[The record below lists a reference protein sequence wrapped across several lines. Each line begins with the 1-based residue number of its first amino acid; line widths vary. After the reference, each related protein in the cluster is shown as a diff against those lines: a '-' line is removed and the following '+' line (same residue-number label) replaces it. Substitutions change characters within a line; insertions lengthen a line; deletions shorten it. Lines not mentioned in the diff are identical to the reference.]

1 MSVTDW
7 ALAIDFGTS
16 NTAAAHTNPI
26 HGTVEAVNLSNDQR
40 SMTSS
45 VYVDSPDQISTG
57 PVALSRA
64 QANPNGYIPAPK
76 RLIGQDVVSI
86 NGYEVETVDIVAAV
100 YRDAIERAARAHNGT
115 APGTLLLTHPDAWS
129 DYEVTVL
136 TQAAIRAG
144 IRPKDIVTISEPRA
158 AAAYYTRD
166 NALAAGSKIAVFDIG
181 GGTVDIAVLQ
191 ANDNGKFTVLAADGN
206 NTIGGRSFDAAIR
219 RWVDQELGYVNP
231 DLLSYL
237 RRDAKLRELH
247 ALETSIREAKELLS
261 DVPSATIPVHGGL
274 HEERLQLTRDELNE
288 LISAPLNR
296 AITLT
301 EQTLRRGGINS
312 PDDLVALYLTGGSSR
327 VPALHAA
334 LKNIAPIATL
344 DDPKTVVAQGALIAL
359 QQAQK
364 RPSTTGSN
372 QKPAPKNPTPDT
384 TTPAPQ
390 PSSQKHYFSTP
401 APAPQPVKPAAPQN
415 RIKPKAE
422 DKPKT
427 QVETQ
432 RANDKKAK
440 SKTVKKRS
448 RLLLRIFGAVLAI
461 ALVLAILDWYSTSIK
476 NEKAKEAEELAMR
489 SQLADYPQSVL
500 EMVNLSACGQTTMS
514 DTYFCFPEAE
524 TKTTYGLDG
533 DGIVSMGFE
542 QTDLYRSPWNNIRSF
557 LDEQSSSTS
566 GSTNQDMQSFIP
578 DKYSINPSGTAITTI
593 DDDDGNL
600 HYYQEEENVGF
611 FVYGF
616 PNSTYAEKWAR
627 DAGIWWD

>member
-1 MSVTDW
+1 M
-7 ALAIDFGTS
+7 
-16 NTAAAHTNPI
+16 
-26 HGTVEAVNLSNDQR
+26 
-40 SMTSS
+40 
-45 VYVDSPDQISTG
+45 
-57 PVALSRA
+57 
-64 QANPNGYIPAPK
+64 
-76 RLIGQDVVSI
+76 
-86 NGYEVETVDIVAAV
+86 
-100 YRDAIERAARAHNGT
+100 
-115 APGTLLLTHPDAWS
+115 
-129 DYEVTVL
+129 
-136 TQAAIRAG
+136 
-144 IRPKDIVTISEPRA
+144 
-158 AAAYYTRD
+158 
-166 NALAAGSKIAVFDIG
+166 
-181 GGTVDIAVLQ
+181 LQ

-231 DLLSYL
+231 DLLNYL

-296 AITLT
+296 AINLT

-327 VPALHAA
+327 VPALHEA

-364 RPSTTGSN
+364 HPGTTGSN
-372 QKPAPKNPTPDT
+372 QKPAPKKPTPDT

-390 PSSQKHYFSTP
+390 PASQKHYFSTP
-401 APAPQPVKPAAPQN
+401 APAPQPVKSSARQN
-415 RIKPKAE
+415 RTKPKAE

-432 RANDKKAK
+432 RANGKKAD
-440 SKTVKKRS
+440 SKTGKKRS
-448 RLLLRIFGAVLAI
+448 RLLLRIFGAVLVI
-461 ALVLAILDWYSTSIK
+461 ALVLAVLGWYSTSIK
-476 NEKAKEAEELAMR
+476 NEKAKEAKELAMR

-500 EMVNLSACGQTTMS
+500 EMVNLSVCGQSTMR

-524 TKTTYGLDG
+524 TKATYGFD
-533 DGIVSMGFE
+533 DTVAMGFQ
-542 QTDLYRSPWNNIRSF
+542 QTGLYESPWNNIRSA

-578 DKYSINPSGTAITTI
+578 DKYSVNPSGTAITTI
-593 DDDDGNL
+593 DDDGDL
-600 HYYQEEENVGF
+600 RYYQEDENVAL
-611 FVYGF
+611 FVYSF

>member
-26 HGTVEAVNLSNDQR
+26 HGAVEAVNLSNDQR

-86 NGYEVETVDIVAAV
+86 NGYEVETVDIVAAI

-129 DYEVTVL
+129 EYEVTVL

-181 GGTVDIAVLQ
+181 GGTVDIAVLE
-191 ANDNGKFTVLAADGN
+191 ASNSGKFTVLAADGN

-231 DLLSYL
+231 DLLDYL

-296 AITLT
+296 AINLT

-327 VPALHAA
+327 VPALHEA

-359 QQAQK
+359 QQVQK

-372 QKPAPKNPTPDT
+372 QKPAPKKPTPDT

-390 PSSQKHYFSTP
+390 PTSQKHYFSTP
-401 APAPQPVKPAAPQN
+401 APAPQPAKPATPQPQA
-415 RIKPKAE
+415 KPEAQ
-422 DKPKT
+422 DVTRP
-427 QVETQ
+427 
-432 RANDKKAK
+432 AK
-440 SKTVKKRS
+440 SKKTDPKTDAKRN
-448 RLLLRIFGAVLAI
+448 RLIRWELGTLLVVAI
-461 ALVLAILDWYSTSIK
+461 VVVAFAILTRDPNPKTDDYVD
-476 NEKAKEAEELAMR
+476 ERAMR
-489 SQLADYPQSVL
+489 SLLADYPQSLL
-500 EMVNLSACGQTTMS
+500 EMVDLSACTEGIYS
-514 DTYFCFPEAE
+514 DYSCSPNKE
-524 TKTTYGLDG
+524 TRRTYGFPKGGWLTFKKNTSD
-533 DGIVSMGFE
+533 
-542 QTDLYRSPWNNIRSF
+542 YPWKYISEF
-557 LDEQSSSTS
+557 LDEQSRNSSSSEPAFGTE
-566 GSTNQDMQSFIP
+566 
-578 DKYSINPSGTAITTI
+578 KYNINPNGTAITSITKYSE
-593 DDDDGNL
+593 L
-600 HYYQEEENVGF
+600 YYYQEGSNAALK
-611 FVYGF
+611 VYF
-616 PNSTYAEKWAR
+616 PKANYSEKWAR

>member
-26 HGTVEAVNLSNDQR
+26 HGAVEAVNLSNDQR

-86 NGYEVETVDIVAAV
+86 NGYEVETVDIVAAI

-129 DYEVTVL
+129 EYEVTVL

-181 GGTVDIAVLQ
+181 GGTVDIAVLE
-191 ANDNGKFTVLAADGN
+191 ASNSGKFTVLAADGN

-231 DLLSYL
+231 DLLDYL

-296 AITLT
+296 AINLT

-327 VPALHAA
+327 VPALHEA

-364 RPSTTGSN
+364 HPGTTGSN

-384 TTPAPQ
+384 TTPATQ
-390 PSSQKHYFSTP
+390 PASQKHYFSTP
-401 APAPQPVKPAAPQN
+401 APASQPFKSAAPQN
-415 RIKPKAE
+415 RTKPKAE

-432 RANDKKAK
+432 RANGKKAE
-440 SKTVKKRS
+440 SKTGKKRS
-448 RLLLRIFGAVLAI
+448 RLLLRIFGAVLVI
-461 ALVLAILDWYSTSIK
+461 ALVLAVLGWYSTSIK
-476 NEKAKEAEELAMR
+476 IKNENAKEAEELAMR
-489 SQLADYPQSVL
+489 SQLADYPQGAL
-500 EMVNLSACGQTTMS
+500 EMVELSSCNETYSDCYACYSNEGTR
-514 DTYFCFPEAE
+514 
-524 TKTTYGLDG
+524 KTYGLSEYSKIDFVG
-533 DGIVSMGFE
+533 ATLSYQYPWD
-542 QTDLYRSPWNNIRSF
+542 DLSEF
-557 LDEQSSSTS
+557 LDEQSFDSSSTN
-566 GSTNQDMQSFIP
+566 TRDMPLI
-578 DKYSINPSGTAITTI
+578 DTDRYSINPSGTAITVI
-593 DDDDGNL
+593 GGGGSL
-600 HYYQEEENVGF
+600 RYYQEDGDLAIEHWA
-611 FVYGF
+611 F
-616 PNSTYAEKWAR
+616 PSPDLAEKWAR

>member
-26 HGTVEAVNLSNDQR
+26 HGAVEAVNLSNDQR

-86 NGYEVETVDIVAAV
+86 NGYEVETVDIVAAI

-129 DYEVTVL
+129 EYEVTVL

-158 AAAYYTRD
+158 AAAYYTRN

-181 GGTVDIAVLQ
+181 GGTVDIAVLE
-191 ANDNGKFTVLAADGN
+191 ASNSGKFTVLAADGN

-231 DLLSYL
+231 DLLDYL

-296 AITLT
+296 AINLT

-327 VPALHAA
+327 VPALHEA

-364 RPSTTGSN
+364 HPGTTGSN
-372 QKPAPKNPTPDT
+372 QKTAPKNPTPDT
-384 TTPAPQ
+384 TTPATQ
-390 PSSQKHYFSTP
+390 PASQKHYFSTP
-401 APAPQPVKPAAPQN
+401 APASQPVKSAAPQN
-415 RIKPKAE
+415 RTKPKAE

-432 RANDKKAK
+432 RANGKKAE
-440 SKTVKKRS
+440 SKTGKKRS
-448 RLLLRIFGAVLAI
+448 RLLLRIFGAVLVI
-461 ALVLAILDWYSTSIK
+461 ALVLAVLGWYSTSIK
-476 NEKAKEAEELAMR
+476 NDNAKEVAMR
-489 SQLADYPQSVL
+489 SQLADYPQGAL
-500 EMVNLSACGQTTMS
+500 EMVKLSSCS
-514 DTYFCFPEAE
+514 DSYYASGYGCYPNKE
-524 TKTTYGLDG
+524 TQKTYGLDA
-533 DGIVSMGFE
+533 IKWIRFEKISVS
-542 QTDLYRSPWNNIRSF
+542 DYPWEYISDF
-557 LDEQSSSTS
+557 LDEQSLISSSTD
-566 GSTNQDMQSFIP
+566 TRDMPLS
-578 DKYSINPSGTAITTI
+578 DTDSYSINPSGTAITVI
-593 DDDDGNL
+593 NGAGDL
-600 HYYQEEENVGF
+600 KYYQEDGDLSITALD
-611 FVYGF
+611 F
-616 PNSTYAEKWAR
+616 PSPILAQKWAE